1 MPIQWHAKTTG
12 FYGYQSTEAV
22 ENATLIYSAFVKA
35 GWTPEAAC
43 GAIGSFW
50 VECGLNP
57 WCWGFNNVPDYAD
70 RLDAFAYGLP
80 MWVPAKK
87 YLTDQYLPSY
97 DPTSSPY
104 FGPNYNDVPGK
115 MVRGMPSDGR
125 SQVDFI
131 IKQFEAPTA
140 GNFWNNLKPYTRAQ
154 YIAFTDIELA
164 NYIWTWQYE
173 NPGNNDQSAAN
184 RLTYSR
190 YYYNLLKD
198 TIPVTDPLDGYGQF
212 PYWLLLAKKA
222 QEQFTK
228 I

>member
-1 MPIQWHAKTTG
+1 MSIQWHAKRTG
-12 FYGYQSTEAV
+12 NYSYTSDEAKD
-22 ENATLIYSAFVKA
+22 NAALIYSCFVKA

-50 VECGLNP
+50 VETGLNP
-57 WCWGFNNVPDYAD
+57 WHWGFDNVPNQEDAI
-70 RLDAFAYGLP
+70 DAFAVGLP

-87 YLTDQYLPSY
+87 YLTNAYLSGY
-97 DPTSSPY
+97 DPTADPL
-104 FGPNYNDVPGK
+104 FGPNYNDVSGK

-125 SQVDFI
+125 SQCNFI
-131 IKQFEAPTA
+131 VAQFQAPSA
-140 GNFWNNLKPYTRAQ
+140 GNFWNSLKPYTRAE

-173 NPGNNDQSAAN
+173 NPGNNDQSAEN

-198 TIPVTDPLDGYGQF
+198 TTPVRDPLDGYGTF

-222 QEQFTK
+222 QEFNNK